1 MKDIEN
7 EIAQV
12 YAKGVL
18 DFLDDCV
25 WHKTIANWNMSNNSG
40 TYRIYDNEDK
50 EIYPQYDKE
59 NPSQYRKKRTEE
71 DRLKSGMYIGDL
83 MIKYYYKSCQND
95 PNLRWNK
102 GTLTIYPNGA
112 YDSEFIW
119 DNEMYLS
126 YCLADIENW
135 LTSYFEQS
143 AYRIEDK
150 CIQLGIKWD
159 FDVKVVISFTS
170 GKANPVLFVTPN
182 KPEINFKLYLDQ
194 LCECIEGD
202 YIEAFEQWSITRAED
217 AYYVGLVLENEEMY
231 HSMNYGELKGHF
243 QHWNSAAFIINKT
256 NWQNLTFEDIKF
268 EWKEDLA

>member
-1 MKDIEN
+1 MLTQENFKRIIDISISIINKYSKNWNKCTVFTGYCHGNYNSFSLTYQDLESKEFSYWGELYSNIANDEMYSFEGYNHIN
-7 EIAQV
+7 EI
-12 YAKGVL
+12 L
-18 DFLDDCV
+18 
-25 WHKTIANWNMSNNSG
+25 
-40 TYRIYDNEDK
+40 
-50 EIYPQYDKE
+50 
-59 NPSQYRKKRTEE
+59 KKHY
-71 DRLKSGMYIGDL
+71 L
-83 MIKYYYKSCQND
+83 SCQND
-95 PNLRWNK
+95 SALRWNK
-102 GTLTIYPNGA
+102 GTLTIYPSGE
-112 YDSEFIW
+112 YLSEFIW

-170 GKANPVLFVTPN
+170 GKANPVLFVAAN

-202 YIEAFEQWSITRAED
+202 YIEAFEQWSITRVED

-231 HSMNYGELKGHF
+231 HSMNYGELKGRF

-268 EWKEDLA
+268 EWKEENA